1 MSTMTPRLS
10 PRGLTAAFCLATTLG
25 LAGPAQ
31 AQADAPQDTQAMKEA
46 RRQLFTEALK
56 AMADKKWEECRVKT
70 LGTWTAGKHPQVAS
84 LLGLCE
90 VELGLFRD
98 GAEHLKYALD
108 RGEGEQ
114 PVRGEQVKQAFA
126 KALEKIG
133 AVDITAEPEGVELRI
148 GERVVGQAPT
158 TLYFDPGEHELEA
171 RHDKHVTKR
180 VSLRAA
186 AGEKQ
191 SLKITLDPLASELI
205 GGGLGG
211 EGGGTE
217 RPEQPDEPTAKKPLW
232 PVFVLGGVAA
242 AGLGLGIT
250 GVVVAGGAYD
260 DAEAAA
266 SGCGPDGSLCAD
278 AQSSLDDGNTMRGLG
293 IGGFALGGAALTGMV
308 VYLVWPESASTSTG
322 LRFAPQFGAT
332 NGISLGGTF

>member
-1 MSTMTPRLS
+1 
-10 PRGLTAAFCLATTLG
+10 
-25 LAGPAQ
+25 
-31 AQADAPQDTQAMKEA
+31 
-46 RRQLFTEALK
+46 
-56 AMADKKWEECRVKT
+56 MADKKWEECRVKT

-126 KALEKIG
+126 KALEKVG

-148 GERVVGQAPT
+148 GERVVGQAPV
-158 TLYFDPGEHELEA
+158 TLYFEPGEHELEA
-171 RHDKHVTKR
+171 RHDKHLTKR

-205 GGGLGG
+205 GGGLG
-211 EGGGTE
+211 GGGTE

-266 SGCGPDGSLCAD
+266 SGCGPDGAACSA
-278 AQSSLDDGNTMRGLG
+278 AQSSLDDVNTMRGLG
-293 IGGFALGGAALTGMV
+293 IGGFAVGGAALAGLI
-308 VYLVWPESASTSTG
+308 VYLVVPSSAPSAEAG
-322 LRFAPQFGAT
+322 LSISPMFGST
-332 NGISLGGTF
+332 NGFSLGGTF